1 MSRRSVLA
9 AALGACIGCAST
21 PASDRSDGA
30 GTPAQASPVSSS
42 STAPVDAAG
51 ASAAAP
57 DGAAD
62 VGEPY
67 QLPPPPPPPDPKRV
81 AECMKLFHAAGAAG
95 ATARKRHLRC
105 AVDGDCVATTTPGV
119 CELGVGCG
127 GGVSRAEQA
136 QSEAEEVAA
145 QKPHCEAWNAKDC
158 RNSTPIPIPS
168 CPALTA
174 FCNHGKCDARY

>member
-30 GTPAQASPVSSS
+30 GTPLQAVPPSSS
-42 STAPVDAAG
+42 SAAPVH
-51 ASAAAP
+51 AAA
-57 DGAAD
+57 ASD
-62 VGEPY
+62 VAPTGGGEESEPS
-67 QLPPPPPPPDPKRV
+67 QLPPPPPPPDPRRV

-95 ATARKRHLRC
+95 AAVRKRHLRC
-105 AVDGDCVATTTPGV
+105 AVDGDCVASSTPGV
-119 CELGVGCG
+119 CQLGVGCG
-127 GGVSRAEQA
+127 SGVSRAEQA

-145 QKPHCEAWNAKDC
+145 QKPHCDAWDARGC

-168 CPALTA
+168 CPPVTA